1 MIRALIIDDE
11 KKNRDL
17 ISGLLS
23 QYFPNIDIVGQA
35 EGVKSGLGAINQH
48 RPDLVLLDIKMEDGN
63 AFDLL
68 QQIPEI
74 NFKIIF
80 ITAYEEYALKAIKFS
95 ALDYLLKPV
104 SVEDLRQAFVRAENQ
119 ILAELKQQLATLH
132 SNLQSPKDKT
142 LVLRTSE
149 KIFLV
154 GVKDIIR
161 CEADR
166 NYTCFHVNGQ
176 RKYLVSQP
184 MGDYE
189 ELLEEYG
196 FLRIHKSHMVNIAF
210 IDNFDRTEGGAI
222 ILKDRTELPVA
233 RRKKIELIERI
244 SRL

>member
-1 MIRALIIDDE
+1 MIRTLIVDDE
-11 KKNRDL
+11 EYNRQRLAKL
-17 ISGLLS
+17 IRE
-23 QYFPNIDIVGQA
+23 YFYNIDLVGEA
-35 EGVKSGLGAINQH
+35 DSVETAFAAIELQQ
-48 RPDLVLLDIKMEDGN
+48 PDLVLLDIRMADGD

-68 QQIPEI
+68 ARIKTI
-74 NFKIIF
+74 FFKIIF
-80 ITAYEEYALKAIKFS
+80 ITAYEEYALKAFKFS

-119 ILAELKQQLATLH
+119 ILAELKQQLATLQ
-132 SNLQSPKDKT
+132 SNLQSPVNKT
-142 LVLRTSE
+142 LVLRTSD

-154 GVKDIIR
+154 EVKDIIR

-184 MGDYE
+184 MKDYE
-189 ELLEEYG
+189 DLLDEHG
-196 FLRIHKSHMVNIAF
+196 FLRIHKSHMVNMAF

-233 RRKKIELIERI
+233 RRKKIELLERI